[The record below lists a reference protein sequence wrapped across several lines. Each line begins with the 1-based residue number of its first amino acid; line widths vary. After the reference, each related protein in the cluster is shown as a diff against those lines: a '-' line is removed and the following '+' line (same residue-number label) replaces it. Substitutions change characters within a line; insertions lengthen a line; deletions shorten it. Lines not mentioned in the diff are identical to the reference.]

1 MSAARSAV
9 RCTQWRGYATAGVRA
24 CRNARGPTRRRL
36 CRGRSGAQIAMATED
51 LSREIILDHYQN
63 PRNHGRLE
71 HPTLANRGNNP
82 LCGDEIEISVGIDEQ
97 GQIIR
102 EIAFTG
108 RGCSISQASASMMT
122 EVVKGQ
128 KLDDAEAAVKRFTQR
143 MANREPPP
151 PELEE
156 ELDALQGV
164 KKYPARV
171 KCALLPW
178 TTLRE
183 TVQLYRRRDP
193 APPDGHETLVLDCAD
208 AP

>member
-1 MSAARSAV
+1 VSM
-9 RCTQWRGYATAGVRA
+9 Q
-24 CRNARGPTRRRL
+24 
-36 CRGRSGAQIAMATED
+36 E

-82 LCGDEIEISVGIDEQ
+82 LCGDEIEISIGIDEQ
-97 GQIIR
+97 DDRIN
-102 EIAFTG
+102 EISFTG

-122 EVVKGQ
+122 ELVKGQ
-128 KLDDAEAAVKRFTQR
+128 KLADAEAAVQRFTQQ
-143 MANREPPP
+143 MANREAPPA
-151 PELEE
+151 ELEE

-183 TVQLYRRRDP
+183 TVDMYRHRDP
-193 APPDGHETLVLDCAD
+193 SPVRGNEALLMDCAD

>member
-1 MSAARSAV
+1 
-9 RCTQWRGYATAGVRA
+9 
-24 CRNARGPTRRRL
+24 
-36 CRGRSGAQIAMATED
+36 MATED

-71 HPTLANRGNNP
+71 HPTLANRGHNP
-82 LCGDEIEISVGIDEQ
+82 LCGDEIELSIGIDEEQ
-97 GQIIR
+97 GRIQ

-122 EVVKGQ
+122 DVVKGRT
-128 KLDDAEAAVKRFTQR
+128 LDEAEAAVQRFTQR

-151 PELEE
+151 PELDD

-164 KKYPARV
+164 KRYPARV

-183 TVQLYRRRDP
+183 TVDLYRHREATP
-193 APPDGHETLVLDCAD
+193 VHGNGVVVDCAD

>member
-1 MSAARSAV
+1 
-9 RCTQWRGYATAGVRA
+9 
-24 CRNARGPTRRRL
+24 
-36 CRGRSGAQIAMATED
+36 MATED

-71 HPTLANRGNNP
+71 NPTLANRGHNP

-97 GQIIR
+97 GEVIR

-122 EVVKGQ
+122 EAIKGQ
-128 KLDDAEAAVKRFTQR
+128 KLDDAEARVQRFTQR
-143 MANREPPP
+143 MGNREPPP
-151 PELEE
+151 QELAE

-183 TVQLYRRRDP
+183 TVDMYRHRDP
-193 APPDGHETLVLDCAD
+193 SSANGGGSVQIDCAD

>member
-1 MSAARSAV
+1 V
-9 RCTQWRGYATAGVRA
+9 T
-24 CRNARGPTRRRL
+24 
-36 CRGRSGAQIAMATED
+36 TED

-71 HPTLANRGNNP
+71 SPTVANRGHNP
-82 LCGDEIEISVGIDEQ
+82 LCGDEIELSIGIDEHEDRV
-97 GQIIR
+97 R
-102 EIAFTG
+102 EIAFSG

-122 EVVKGQ
+122 DLVKGQ
-128 KLDDAEAAVKRFTQR
+128 TLAEVDAAVQRFTQR

-151 PELEE
+151 RELDD

-164 KKYPARV
+164 KRYPARV

-183 TVQLYRRRDP
+183 TVDLYRHREPSHANR
-193 APPDGHETLVLDCAD
+193 AEVVIDCAD

>member
-1 MSAARSAV
+1 M
-9 RCTQWRGYATAGVRA
+9 TTD
-24 CRNARGPTRRRL
+24 
-36 CRGRSGAQIAMATED
+36 D

-97 GQIIR
+97 DQVIR

-122 EVVKGQ
+122 EVIKGQ
-128 KLDDAEAAVKRFTQR
+128 NLDDAEAAVKRFTQR
-143 MANREPPP
+143 MANREPAP
-151 PELEE
+151 PELEQ

-183 TVQLYRRRDP
+183 TVDLYRHRDP
-193 APPDGHETLVLDCAD
+193 SPHNGDGAVNLDCAD

>member
-1 MSAARSAV
+1 VS
-9 RCTQWRGYATAGVRA
+9 
-24 CRNARGPTRRRL
+24 
-36 CRGRSGAQIAMATED
+36 TED

-63 PRNHGRLE
+63 PRNHGRLDN
-71 HPTLANRGNNP
+71 PTLANRGHNP
-82 LCGDEIEISVGIDEQ
+82 LCGDEIELFLAIDTSADR
-97 GQIIR
+97 IA
-102 EIAFTG
+102 EIAFSG

-122 EVVKGQ
+122 EAVKGRQ
-128 KLDDAEAAVKRFTQR
+128 LDEAEAAARAFSAS

-151 PELEE
+151 RELEQDV
-156 ELDALQGV
+156 DALQGV

-183 TVQLYRRRDP
+183 SVDLYRHREP
-193 APPDGHETLVLDCAD
+193 ATVANEDDFDCAD

>member
-1 MSAARSAV
+1 
-9 RCTQWRGYATAGVRA
+9 
-24 CRNARGPTRRRL
+24 
-36 CRGRSGAQIAMATED
+36 MATED

-71 HPTLANRGNNP
+71 HPTLANRGHNP
-82 LCGDEIEISVGIDEQ
+82 LCGDEIELSVAIDEQ
-97 GQIIR
+97 DGRIR

-122 EVVKGQ
+122 EVIKG
-128 KLDDAEAAVKRFTQR
+128 KSLDDAESAVQSFTER
-143 MANREPPP
+143 MANRAAPPA
-151 PELEE
+151 ELDE

-183 TVQLYRRRDP
+183 TVDLYRHREP
-193 APPDGHETLVLDCAD
+193 ASDYHDGLDCAD

>member
-1 MSAARSAV
+1 VSS
-9 RCTQWRGYATAGVRA
+9 
-24 CRNARGPTRRRL
+24 
-36 CRGRSGAQIAMATED
+36 ED

-71 HPTLANRGNNP
+71 QPTVANRGHNP
-82 LCGDEIEISVGIDEQ
+82 LCGDEVELSLLIDGAERLDD
-97 GQIIR
+97 IR
-102 EIAFTG
+102 FAG

-122 EVVKGQ
+122 DIVKGHT
-128 KLDDAEAAVKRFTQR
+128 LDEVDTSVQRFTQS
-143 MANREPPP
+143 MSNRQPAPA
-151 PELEE
+151 ELED

-164 KKYPARV
+164 KRYPARV

-183 TVQLYRRRDP
+183 SIDLYRHREPTRDG
-193 APPDGHETLVLDCAD
+193 AEALAGDCSD

>member
-1 MSAARSAV
+1 MSV
-9 RCTQWRGYATAGVRA
+9 
-24 CRNARGPTRRRL
+24 
-36 CRGRSGAQIAMATED
+36 ED

-63 PRNHGRLE
+63 PRNHGRLAS
-71 HPTLANRGNNP
+71 PTLANRGHNP
-82 LCGDEIEISVGIDEQ
+82 LCGDEIELSLAIADDSISDIG
-97 GQIIR
+97 
-102 EIAFTG
+102 FTG

-122 EVVKGQ
+122 ESVKGHR
-128 KLDDAEAAVKRFTQR
+128 LEEAEAVVQSFTR
-143 MANREPPP
+143 KMASREPPP
-151 PELEE
+151 ADLEE

-183 TVQLYRRRDP
+183 TVDLYRHREPTPVNGED
-193 APPDGHETLVLDCAD
+193 VVDCAD

>member
-1 MSAARSAV
+1 M
-9 RCTQWRGYATAGVRA
+9 AT
-24 CRNARGPTRRRL
+24 
-36 CRGRSGAQIAMATED
+36 TED

-63 PRNHGRLE
+63 PRNHGRLPN
-71 HPTLANRGNNP
+71 PTVANRGHNP
-82 LCGDEIEISVGIDEQ
+82 LCGDEIELSLVIDSDRVE
-97 GQIIR
+97 

-122 EVVKGQ
+122 DIVKGQ
-128 KLDDAEAAVKRFTQR
+128 TLDDVQAAVQSFTAG
-143 MANREPPP
+143 MASKTPPP
-151 PELEE
+151 SELDS

-164 KKYPARV
+164 KRYPARV

-183 TVQLYRRRDP
+183 TVDLYRRREP
-193 APPDGHETLVLDCAD
+193 VPVGDGVVIDCAD

>member
-1 MSAARSAV
+1 M
-9 RCTQWRGYATAGVRA
+9 T
-24 CRNARGPTRRRL
+24 
-36 CRGRSGAQIAMATED
+36 MED

-71 HPTLANRGNNP
+71 HPTVANRGHNP
-82 LCGDEIEISVGIDEQ
+82 LCGDEIEISIGIDEQ
-97 GQIIR
+97 DDRIS

-122 EVVKGQ
+122 DIVKGQ
-128 KLDDAEAAVKRFTQR
+128 TLAYVQAAVRDFTQR
-143 MANREPPP
+143 MADRRPPP
-151 PELEE
+151 PELDS

-164 KKYPARV
+164 KRYPARV

-183 TVQLYRRRDP
+183 TVDLYRRREP
-193 APPDGHETLVLDCAD
+193 AGVNGEASIVIDCAD

>member
-1 MSAARSAV
+1 
-9 RCTQWRGYATAGVRA
+9 
-24 CRNARGPTRRRL
+24 
-36 CRGRSGAQIAMATED
+36 MATDD

-63 PRNHGRLE
+63 PRNQGRLD

-82 LCGDEIEISVGIDEQ
+82 LCGDEIEISVAIEEPDGL
-97 GQIIR
+97 IR
-102 EIAFTG
+102 DIAFVG

-122 EVVKGQ
+122 ELVKGK
-128 KLDDAEAAVKRFTQR
+128 KLEEAESAVQRFTQQ
-143 MANREPPP
+143 MANRQPPP
-151 PELEE
+151 KELEE

-164 KKYPARV
+164 KRYPARV

-183 TVQLYRRRDP
+183 TVDMYRHREP
-193 APPDGHETLVLDCAD
+193 APISGDEALLIDCAD

>member
-1 MSAARSAV
+1 M
-9 RCTQWRGYATAGVRA
+9 
-24 CRNARGPTRRRL
+24 
-36 CRGRSGAQIAMATED
+36 MATEE

-63 PRNHGRLE
+63 PRNHGRVE
-71 HPTLANRGNNP
+71 HPTLANRGHNP
-82 LCGDEIEISVGIDEQ
+82 LCGDEIELSLEIADGDGESR
-97 GQIIR
+97 IR
-102 EIAFTG
+102 EIMFTG

-122 EVVKGQ
+122 EVVKGK
-128 KLDDAEAAVKRFTQR
+128 KLDEAEADVERFTQR
-143 MANREPPP
+143 MGRREPAPQ
-151 PELEE
+151 ELGE

-183 TVQLYRRRDP
+183 TVDLYRHREPSQHADNK
-193 APPDGHETLVLDCAD
+193 LDCAD

>member
-1 MSAARSAV
+1 M
-9 RCTQWRGYATAGVRA
+9 TT
-24 CRNARGPTRRRL
+24 
-36 CRGRSGAQIAMATED
+36 TED

-71 HPTLANRGNNP
+71 SPTVANRGHNP
-82 LCGDEIEISVGIDEQ
+82 LCGDEIELSIGIDRDR
-97 GQIIR
+97 IN

-122 EVVKGQ
+122 DVVKGHT
-128 KLDDAEAAVKRFTQR
+128 LDEAEAAVQSFTQR

-151 PELEE
+151 RELEE

-164 KKYPARV
+164 KRYPARV

-183 TVQLYRRRDP
+183 TVDLYRHRDNS
-193 APPDGHETLVLDCAD
+193 ATVAGNGIV
-208 AP
+208 

>member
-1 MSAARSAV
+1 M
-9 RCTQWRGYATAGVRA
+9 T
-24 CRNARGPTRRRL
+24 
-36 CRGRSGAQIAMATED
+36 TED

-71 HPTLANRGNNP
+71 NPTVANRGHNP
-82 LCGDEIEISVGIDEQ
+82 LCGDEIELSLVISDDQVAD
-97 GQIIR
+97 IR
-102 EIAFTG
+102 FSG

-122 EVVKGQ
+122 DVVKGHS
-128 KLDDAEAAVKRFTQR
+128 LDEADSAVQSFTR
-143 MANREPPP
+143 NMANRQAAPS
-151 PELEE
+151 ELET

-164 KKYPARV
+164 KRYPARV

-183 TVQLYRRRDP
+183 SIDLYRHREPQRDGI
-193 APPDGHETLVLDCAD
+193 DGLVEDCAD

>member
-1 MSAARSAV
+1 VS
-9 RCTQWRGYATAGVRA
+9 
-24 CRNARGPTRRRL
+24 
-36 CRGRSGAQIAMATED
+36 TED

-71 HPTLANRGNNP
+71 HPTLANRGHNP
-82 LCGDEIEISVGIDEQ
+82 LCGDEIELSVGIEEQ
-97 GQIIR
+97 DDRIR
-102 EIAFTG
+102 EISFTG

-122 EVVKGQ
+122 EIVKGQ
-128 KLDDAEAAVKRFTQR
+128 KLAEAEDAVMHFTQQ
-143 MANREPPP
+143 MANRDSAPK
-151 PELEE
+151 ELEE

-183 TVQLYRRRDP
+183 TVDLYRHRGVEGAILSHD
-193 APPDGHETLVLDCAD
+193 
-208 AP
+208 

>member
-1 MSAARSAV
+1 M
-9 RCTQWRGYATAGVRA
+9 T
-24 CRNARGPTRRRL
+24 L
-36 CRGRSGAQIAMATED
+36 ED

-63 PRNHGRLE
+63 PRNHGRLAS
-71 HPTLANRGNNP
+71 PTLANRGHNP
-82 LCGDEIEISVGIDEQ
+82 LCGDEIELSVVIDDDT
-97 GQIIR
+97 IR
-102 EIAFTG
+102 DIAFTG

-122 EVVKGQ
+122 ETVKGRA
-128 KLDDAEAAVKRFTQR
+128 LTEAETVVQAFTKK

-151 PELEE
+151 PDLVE

-183 TVQLYRRRDP
+183 TVDLYRHREPTP
-193 APPDGHETLVLDCAD
+193 AAGDVVDCAD